1 MGWFSLT
8 GRDNQDPYMGI
19 YDTLMDEK
27 YDPEV
32 NFLKL
37 LSDYKIVAKDWL
49 NFGRIMRDLPIK
61 INGKNDNNATL
72 SSVWLN
78 EE

>member
-37 LSDYKIVAKDWL
+37 FSDYKIVAKDWL